1 MPKCASHSVDQRPGR
16 RTENIARKSAA
27 EDLRLSIGFSGERES
42 ESSALAFLIAPV
54 VIAFAMAASVS
65 TALAAA
71 RADFSGLFKPSS
83 QCIACHNNILGP
95 EGRDLSIG
103 YPWRTSMMANSSRD
117 PYWQAGVRREVMDHP
132 EAKTEIEDVC
142 STCHMPMARFQAH
155 AEGAKGQV
163 FAHLAGTF
171 PDAGAT
177 THALDGV
184 SCTVCHQIGAGNFG
198 QASSFD
204 GGFIID
210 TAKPKGQ
217 RQIFG
222 PFNVDAGRQS
232 VMRSATSFTPTE
244 AIHIQRSEL
253 CATCHT
259 LYTKSL
265 DDKGAPAGV
274 LPEQVPYLE
283 WLHSDFRGSKSC
295 QSCHM
300 PQVAGGAAPITS
312 MLAQQ
317 RPGVSEHT
325 FVGGNAFMQRILGK
339 YAQALGIATPP
350 EEFAAAALRTEEHL
364 AAESATVGIAPIA
377 VAGTRMT
384 LDVTVTSL
392 TGHKLP
398 TAYPARRAWLHLVV
412 RDAARNVVF
421 ESGALQPNGSIAGN
435 DNDQDPAKVEPH
447 YTLIDAP
454 DQVQIYESVMADSA
468 GRVTTGLLFGTRY
481 LKDNRLLP
489 RGFDKAAAPRDVAV
503 QGGAAEDPNFTGGGD
518 RIRYV
523 IDVGRS
529 VGPWTAA
536 VELNYQPI
544 GFRWAENLKAYDAAE
559 PKRFVTYY
567 KENAA
572 ISASLLAK
580 AIAASH

>member
-1 MPKCASHSVDQRPGR
+1 MDERR
-16 RTENIARKSAA
+16 EIRTENLTRTSAA
-27 EDLRLSIGFSGERES
+27 EDLRLSIGFSIAGSRERES
-42 ESSALAFLIAPV
+42 KSSARAFLIASILV
-54 VIAFAMAASVS
+54 AFVIAFATAASVPA
-65 TALAAA
+65 ALAA
-71 RADFSGLFKPSS
+71 SGTSFPDLFKPSS

-95 EGRDLSIG
+95 QGQDLSIG

-132 EAKTEIEDVC
+132 EAKAEIEDVC

-184 SCTVCHQIGAGNFG
+184 SCTLCHQVSAGNFG
-198 QASSFD
+198 QTSSFD
-204 GGFIID
+204 GGFVID

-222 PFNVDAGRQS
+222 PYNVDAGRQS
-232 VMRSATSFTPTE
+232 VMRSATNFTPTE

-265 DDKGAPAGV
+265 DDKGKPAGV
-274 LPEQVPYLE
+274 LPEQMPYLE
-283 WLHSDFRGSKSC
+283 WLHSDFKGTKSC

-300 PQVAGGAAPITS
+300 PQVAGAAPITS

-317 RPGVSEHT
+317 RSGVSEHV

-339 YAQALGIATPP
+339 YAQALGITTPP
-350 EEFAAAALRTEEHL
+350 EEFAAAALRTEKHL
-364 AAESATVGIAPIA
+364 AAESATVGIAPIT
-377 VAGTRMT
+377 VAGPRMT
-384 LDVTVTSL
+384 LDVAVTSL

-398 TAYPARRAWLHLVV
+398 TAYPSRRAWLHVVV
-412 RDAARNVVF
+412 RDAAQNVVF
-421 ESGALQPNGSIAGN
+421 ESGALRPNGSIAGN
-435 DNDQDPAKVEPH
+435 DNDEDPAKVEPH
-447 YTLIDAP
+447 YTLIDSP
-454 DQVQIYESVMADSA
+454 GQVQIYESVMADFA

-489 RGFDKAAAPRDVAV
+489 TGFDKAAASQDVAV
-503 QGGAAEDPNFTGGGD
+503 QGGAAQDPDFTGGGD

-523 IDVGRS
+523 VDVGRS
-529 VGPWTAA
+529 VGPWTAT

-544 GFRWAENLKAYDAAE
+544 GFRWAENLKTYDAVE
-559 PKRFVTYY
+559 PQRFVTYY
-567 KENAA
+567 ADNAA
-572 ISASLLAK
+572 VSASLLAK
-580 AIAASH
+580 AAATSN